1 MTSAA
6 NLHGKNER
14 MRSNI
19 DVNLNTFV
27 PKLKRLWPWLTA
39 VALGLFLGGCA
50 TPTGRVKNTTK
61 TFDTVVLDAGHGGY
75 DDGASSRWGGKE
87 KNHTLSVIQ
96 KLNPK
101 LQAAGFKTVLTRRS
115 DVFVELN
122 ERARISN
129 RQDNAIFVSVH
140 FNSSPR
146 RKIRGTEVYYR
157 SSVSQVIAQRI
168 LSKIAAIPGCSPRYT
183 KTANFRVLKLNE
195 YPAVLVECGYLSNRG
210 EGSTCTSSKHH
221 ERLAQAIAEAIIEQR
236 GPLKAAPKT
245 KATPTP
251 EATPAAPTPAA
262 TTPGTTPATPAP
274 TASKKPVPEKLTSAS
289 APATT
294 KSTSTKS
301 PEGKP
306 AAVKSTS
313 PKPVKEKPSP
323 KQ

>member
-1 MTSAA
+1 MTSPA

-19 DVNLNTFV
+19 DATLNTFA

-39 VALGLFLGGCA
+39 AAFGLFLGGCA
-50 TPTGRVKNTTK
+50 TPGGRVKNTTK

-87 KNHTLSVIQ
+87 KNHTLSVVQ

-101 LQAAGFKTVLTRRS
+101 LQAAGFKTVLTRKS

-146 RKIRGTEVYYR
+146 RKIRGTEVYYK

-168 LSKIAAIPGCSPRYT
+168 LDKISVLPGCSRRYT
-183 KTANFRVLKLNE
+183 KTANFRVLKLNQ

-210 EGSTCTSSKHH
+210 EGSTCASSKHH
-221 ERLAQAIAEAIIEQR
+221 ERLAQAIADAIIEQR
-236 GPLKAAPKT
+236 GPLKTAPKA
-245 KATPTP
+245 KAKPAEPT
-251 EATPAAPTPAA
+251 
-262 TTPGTTPATPAP
+262 TPAP
-274 TASKKPVPEKLTSAS
+274 TATA
-289 APATT
+289 APATSTTPAAASSPASQKSTPEKPAPSAT
-294 KSTSTKS
+294 KPTSTKS
-301 PEGKP
+301 AAPKP
-306 AAVKSTS
+306 ATTESAPTKTA
-313 PKPVKEKPSP
+313 KPIKEKPAP
-323 KQ
+323 KR